1 MWSWWYTCINQ
12 PNSFSGPVWCR
23 RAHHTKRSCKYCQ
36 LKLGHLFRFTGWD
49 TNFWEWSHQAVARLT
64 CLGLLCHVLDLQ
76 DMLLSEHCS
85 TFRQEMK
92 WVLRKKMAIEY
103 TCQGEPVV
111 NWYPLQGELVTLLD
125 ASCFCQDRS
134 KACHWSVVSFQAT
147 PFLGNGMDFMYT
159 CEFWSSG
166 LTETM
171 GYLLKLQI
179 FIWTLSVLYF

>member
-1 MWSWWYTCINQ
+1 
-12 PNSFSGPVWCR
+12 
-23 RAHHTKRSCKYCQ
+23 
-36 LKLGHLFRFTGWD
+36 
-49 TNFWEWSHQAVARLT
+49 
-64 CLGLLCHVLDLQ
+64 
-76 DMLLSEHCS
+76 
-85 TFRQEMK
+85 MK

-166 LTETM
+166 LTNYGVLAETSDFHLNPKCTN
-171 GYLLKLQI
+171 LLIVQVSQKVQEALTERAASFGLI
-179 FIWTLSVLYF
+179 LDDISLVRIYWLCCLRIPLCNFCAFRAC